1 MIAPCNCRGRID
13 LERERGETSSHQPH
27 GYHDGRR
34 TTATT
39 AAATTTA
46 AASRSVERRTAAHVR
61 GARLRGNAFLS
72 ARHQLARSLTRVVR
86 SLAWQVLPFAVPP
99 PLVQAARQAVDAAT
113 DHEASQLTADLREH
127 PTILALFSGSGLG
140 TTMEHAI
147 GRTHPVTHAQVAVVF
162 PEQLLEDHFG
172 ASATSASA
180 TDRVAGTAP
189 RTFGSGGDS
198 PGSNPFGW
206 GGHIDGLNS
215 FFHAEPNKGAGQ
227 VENPDDTFM
236 NFDCLV
242 GVALNDQLSDNSG
255 NLGLLP
261 RSHWTNAA

>member
-1 MIAPCNCRGRID
+1 VKPV
-13 LERERGETSSHQPH
+13 SSHQPH
-27 GYHDGRR
+27 GYNDGRR

-39 AAATTTA
+39 AAAATTTT

-72 ARHQLARSLTRVVR
+72 ARNATSSLARSLVRSLARSLTRVVR

-172 ASATSASA
+172 ASATAASA

-189 RTFGSGGDS
+189 RTFGSGSDS